1 MKYFFSFLLICLLAE
16 NVFNRPQK
24 ISSRLSKMISKLKE
38 KSIRKLQGTDTTEE
52 GNQTET
58 VEPIPIDNYI
68 PTGDTEAE
76 TGNATA
82 KDAQVPATKP
92 YSKNYKRGNKNANIQ
107 FMKFHSFNF
116 DSSAKKISFS
126 TFFYFIARRIPHF
139 IIFRLRITYNS
150 RLRNLAD
157 TQADS
162 VRTDCEIDDDD
173 PSKDGAE
180 LSSTNGGATVNYK
193 CEANATGDATNA
205 QIAINT
211 DFDMVLKD
219 KNGTVETIGFD
230 KINFNGNSA
239 SEAENI
245 QNSVEELT
253 GFATLKNTKAETS
266 GYILKLT
273 GQLVGN
279 SQSSLRILTIKAGDK
294 ITLGIPNNEDVATN
308 YPCTT
313 EGSTSQFVL
322 NCNTES
328 KPLTTSPKNLH
339 LTSGNST
346 DKTYLSV
353 EMSNPT
359 DTNTLSTVQETVK
372 NKKSSSGLSGGAIA
386 GIVIACVVVLVGAAI
401 AVILIRKPSRPPI
414 ETTTVIG
421 LGNEAI

>member
-52 GNQTET
+52 GNQTEI

-180 LSSTNGGATVNYK
+180 LPSTNGATVNYK

-273 GQLVGN
+273 GQLVHN

-328 KPLTTSPKNLH
+328 QPLTTSPKNLH

>member
-1 MKYFFSFLLICLLAE
+1 MKYFFSFLLLCLLAE

-24 ISSRLSKMISKLKE
+24 INSRLSKMISKLKE

-82 KDAQVPATKP
+82 SDAKVPATKP

-107 FMKFHSFNF
+107 FMKFHSFKF
-116 DSSAKKISFS
+116 YSTSKKISFS

-180 LSSTNGGATVNYK
+180 LSSTNGATVNYK

-245 QNSVEELT
+245 QNSVEKLT

-273 GQLVGN
+273 GQLEGN

-294 ITLGIPNNEDVATN
+294 VTMDIPNNEDVATN

-313 EGSTSQFVL
+313 EGSNSQFVL

>member
-1 MKYFFSFLLICLLAE
+1 MKYFFSFLLLCLLAE

-24 ISSRLSKMISKLKE
+24 INSRLSKMISKLKE

-52 GNQTET
+52 GNQTEI

-116 DSSAKKISFS
+116 DSSAKKISFL

-139 IIFRLRITYNS
+139 IIFRLRIIYNS

-162 VRTDCEIDDDD
+162 VRTDCEIDDDE

-180 LSSTNGGATVNYK
+180 LSSTNGATVNYK

-211 DFDMVLKD
+211 DFDMILKD

-266 GYILKLT
+266 GYILKLI
-273 GQLVGN
+273 GQLVDN

-313 EGSTSQFVL
+313 EGSNSQFVL

>member
-24 ISSRLSKMISKLKE
+24 INSRLSKMISKLKE

-180 LSSTNGGATVNYK
+180 LSSTNGATVNYK

-245 QNSVEELT
+245 QNSVEKLS

-266 GYILKLT
+266 GYILKLI
-273 GQLVGN
+273 GQLVDN

-294 ITLGIPNNEDVATN
+294 VTMDIPNNEDVATN

-359 DTNTLSTVQETVK
+359 DTNTLSTVQETVR

>member
-24 ISSRLSKMISKLKE
+24 INSRLSKMISKLKE

-52 GNQTET
+52 GNQTEI

-82 KDAQVPATKP
+82 SDAKVPATKP

-180 LSSTNGGATVNYK
+180 LSSTIGATVNYK

-273 GQLVGN
+273 GQLEDN

-294 ITLGIPNNEDVATN
+294 ITMDIPNNEDVATN

-421 LGNEAI
+421 LGNQAI

>member
-52 GNQTET
+52 GNQTEI

-82 KDAQVPATKP
+82 SDAKVPATKP

-180 LSSTNGGATVNYK
+180 LSSTIGATVNYK

-245 QNSVEELT
+245 QNSVEELN

-266 GYILKLT
+266 GYILKLI
-273 GQLVGN
+273 GQLVHN

-294 ITLGIPNNEDVATN
+294 VTMDIPNNEDVATN

>member
-1 MKYFFSFLLICLLAE
+1 MKYFFSFLLLCLLAE

-180 LSSTNGGATVNYK
+180 LSSTIGATVNYK

-245 QNSVEELT
+245 QNSVEKLT

-266 GYILKLT
+266 GYILKLI
-273 GQLVGN
+273 GQLVHN

-294 ITLGIPNNEDVATN
+294 ITMDIPNNEDVATN

-328 KPLTTSPKNLH
+328 QPLTTSPKNLH

-421 LGNEAI
+421 LGNQAI

>member
-1 MKYFFSFLLICLLAE
+1 MKYFFSFLLLCLLAE

-38 KSIRKLQGTDTTEE
+38 KPIRKLQGTDTTEE
-52 GNQTET
+52 GNQTEI

-82 KDAQVPATKP
+82 SDAKVPATKP

-162 VRTDCEIDDDD
+162 VRTDCEIDDAD

-180 LSSTNGGATVNYK
+180 LSSTIGATVNYK

-245 QNSVEELT
+245 QNSVEKLT

-294 ITLGIPNNEDVATN
+294 VTMDIPNNEDVATN

-359 DTNTLSTVQETVK
+359 DTNTLSTVQETVR

-421 LGNEAI
+421 LGNQAI

>member
-52 GNQTET
+52 GNQTEI

-107 FMKFHSFNF
+107 FMKFHSFKF
-116 DSSAKKISFS
+116 YSTSKKISFS

-180 LSSTNGGATVNYK
+180 LSSTNGATVNYK

-245 QNSVEELT
+245 QNSVEKLT

-273 GQLVGN
+273 GQLVHN

>member
-16 NVFNRPQK
+16 NVFNRPQR

-52 GNQTET
+52 GNQTEI

-180 LSSTNGGATVNYK
+180 LSSTNGATVNYK

-245 QNSVEELT
+245 QNSVEKLT

-273 GQLVGN
+273 GQLHN

-294 ITLGIPNNEDVATN
+294 ITMDIPNNEDVATN

-421 LGNEAI
+421 LGNQAI

>member
-1 MKYFFSFLLICLLAE
+1 MKYFFSFLLLCLLAE

-82 KDAQVPATKP
+82 KDAKVPATKP

-116 DSSAKKISFS
+116 DSSAKKISFL

-180 LSSTNGGATVNYK
+180 LSSTNGATVNYK

-266 GYILKLT
+266 GYILKLI
-273 GQLVGN
+273 GQLVDN

-294 ITLGIPNNEDVATN
+294 VTMDIPNNEDVATN

-313 EGSTSQFVL
+313 EVSTSQFVL

-359 DTNTLSTVQETVK
+359 DTNTLSTVQETVR

>member
-52 GNQTET
+52 GNQTEI

-76 TGNATA
+76 SGNATA
-82 KDAQVPATKP
+82 LDAQVPATKP

-162 VRTDCEIDDDD
+162 VRTDCEIDD

-180 LSSTNGGATVNYK
+180 LSSTNGATVNYK

-245 QNSVEELT
+245 QNSVEKLT

-266 GYILKLT
+266 GYILKLI
-273 GQLVGN
+273 GQLVDN
-279 SQSSLRILTIKAGDK
+279 SQRSLRILTIKAGDK
-294 ITLGIPNNEDVATN
+294 VTMDIPNNEDVATN

>member
-1 MKYFFSFLLICLLAE
+1 MKFFFSFLLLCLLAE

-82 KDAQVPATKP
+82 SDAQVPATKP

-180 LSSTNGGATVNYK
+180 LSSTIGATVNYK

-294 ITLGIPNNEDVATN
+294 ITMDIPNNEDVATN

-421 LGNEAI
+421 LGNQAI

>member
-1 MKYFFSFLLICLLAE
+1 
-16 NVFNRPQK
+16 
-24 ISSRLSKMISKLKE
+24 
-38 KSIRKLQGTDTTEE
+38 
-52 GNQTET
+52 
-58 VEPIPIDNYI
+58 
-68 PTGDTEAE
+68 
-76 TGNATA
+76 
-82 KDAQVPATKP
+82 
-92 YSKNYKRGNKNANIQ
+92 
-107 FMKFHSFNF
+107 MKFHSFKF
-116 DSSAKKISFS
+116 YSTSKKISFS

-162 VRTDCEIDDDD
+162 VRTDCEIDD
-173 PSKDGAE
+173 PSKDGTE
-180 LSSTNGGATVNYK
+180 LSSTNGATVNYK

-294 ITLGIPNNEDVATN
+294 VTLGIPNNEDVATN

-313 EGSTSQFVL
+313 EGSNSQFVL

-328 KPLTTSPKNLH
+328 QPLTTSPKNLH

-372 NKKSSSGLSGGAIA
+372 NKKSSSCLSGGAIA

>member
-82 KDAQVPATKP
+82 SDAQVPATKP

-107 FMKFHSFNF
+107 FMKFHSFKF
-116 DSSAKKISFS
+116 DSTSKKISFS

-180 LSSTNGGATVNYK
+180 LSSTNGATVNYK

-245 QNSVEELT
+245 QNSVEKLT

-273 GQLVGN
+273 GQLHN

-294 ITLGIPNNEDVATN
+294 VTMDIPNNEDVATN

>member
-173 PSKDGAE
+173 PAKDGAE
-180 LSSTNGGATVNYK
+180 LSSTNGATVNYK

-245 QNSVEELT
+245 QNSVEKLT

-273 GQLVGN
+273 GQLEHN

-294 ITLGIPNNEDVATN
+294 VTMDIPNNEDVATN

-328 KPLTTSPKNLH
+328 QPLTTSPKNLH

>member
-52 GNQTET
+52 GNQTEI

-107 FMKFHSFNF
+107 FMKFHSFKF
-116 DSSAKKISFS
+116 YSTSKKISFS

-157 TQADS
+157 IQADS

-180 LSSTNGGATVNYK
+180 LSSTNGATVNYK

-245 QNSVEELT
+245 QNSVEELN

-294 ITLGIPNNEDVATN
+294 VTMDIPNNEDVATN

-421 LGNEAI
+421 LGNQAI

>member
-82 KDAQVPATKP
+82 SDAKVPATKP

-107 FMKFHSFNF
+107 FMKFHSFKF
-116 DSSAKKISFS
+116 YSTSKKISFS

-139 IIFRLRITYNS
+139 IIFRLRIIYNS

-162 VRTDCEIDDDD
+162 VRTDCEIDD
-173 PSKDGAE
+173 PSQDGTE
-180 LSSTNGGATVNYK
+180 LSSTNSATVNYK

-211 DFDMVLKD
+211 DFDMILKD

-273 GQLVGN
+273 GQLEDN

-294 ITLGIPNNEDVATN
+294 VTMDIPNNEDVATN

-313 EGSTSQFVL
+313 EVSTSQFVL

>member
-52 GNQTET
+52 GNQTEI

-162 VRTDCEIDDDD
+162 VRTDCEINDDD
-173 PSKDGAE
+173 PSKDGTE
-180 LSSTNGGATVNYK
+180 LSSTNGATVNYK

-245 QNSVEELT
+245 QNSVEKLT

-273 GQLVGN
+273 GQLEDN

-294 ITLGIPNNEDVATN
+294 ITMDIPNNEDVATN

-421 LGNEAI
+421 LGNQAI

>member
-1 MKYFFSFLLICLLAE
+1 MKYFFSFLLLCLLAE

-24 ISSRLSKMISKLKE
+24 INSRLSKMISKIKE

-52 GNQTET
+52 GNQTEI

-157 TQADS
+157 IQADS
-162 VRTDCEIDDDD
+162 VRTDCEIDDE
-173 PSKDGAE
+173 SQDGKE
-180 LSSTNGGATVNYK
+180 LSSTNGATVNYK

-211 DFDMVLKD
+211 DFDMILKD

-245 QNSVEELT
+245 QNSVEKLN

-273 GQLVGN
+273 GQLEDN

-294 ITLGIPNNEDVATN
+294 ITMDIPNNEDVATN

-328 KPLTTSPKNLH
+328 QPLTTSPKNLH

>member
-1 MKYFFSFLLICLLAE
+1 MKYFFSFLLLCLLAE

-180 LSSTNGGATVNYK
+180 LSSTIGATVNYK

-273 GQLVGN
+273 GQLHN

-294 ITLGIPNNEDVATN
+294 VTMDIPNNEDVATN

-328 KPLTTSPKNLH
+328 QPLTTSPKNLH

>member
-1 MKYFFSFLLICLLAE
+1 MKYFFSFLLLCLLAE

-52 GNQTET
+52 GNQTEI

-162 VRTDCEIDDDD
+162 VRTDCEIDD
-173 PSKDGAE
+173 PSKDGTE
-180 LSSTNGGATVNYK
+180 LSSTNGATVNYK
-193 CEANATGDATNA
+193 CEANATGDANNA

-245 QNSVEELT
+245 QNSVEKLT

-273 GQLVGN
+273 GQLVDN

-294 ITLGIPNNEDVATN
+294 VTMDIPNNEDVATN

-359 DTNTLSTVQETVK
+359 DTNTLSTVQETVR

>member
-52 GNQTET
+52 GNQTEI

-107 FMKFHSFNF
+107 FMKFHSFKF
-116 DSSAKKISFS
+116 YSTSKKISFS

-180 LSSTNGGATVNYK
+180 LSSTNGATVNYK

-273 GQLVGN
+273 GQLVDN

>member
-52 GNQTET
+52 GNQTEI

-180 LSSTNGGATVNYK
+180 LSSTNGATVNYK
-193 CEANATGDATNA
+193 CAAHATGDATNA

-245 QNSVEELT
+245 QNSVEKLT

-266 GYILKLT
+266 GYILKLI
-273 GQLVGN
+273 GQLIDN

-294 ITLGIPNNEDVATN
+294 ITMDIPNNEDVATN

-421 LGNEAI
+421 LGNQAI

>member
-52 GNQTET
+52 GNQTEI

-162 VRTDCEIDDDD
+162 VRTDCEINDDD

-180 LSSTNGGATVNYK
+180 LSSTIGATVNYK

-245 QNSVEELT
+245 QNSVEKLT

-273 GQLVGN
+273 GQLEDN

-294 ITLGIPNNEDVATN
+294 VTMDIPNNEDVATN

-421 LGNEAI
+421 LGNQAI

>member
-1 MKYFFSFLLICLLAE
+1 M
-16 NVFNRPQK
+16 
-24 ISSRLSKMISKLKE
+24 
-38 KSIRKLQGTDTTEE
+38 
-52 GNQTET
+52 
-58 VEPIPIDNYI
+58 
-68 PTGDTEAE
+68 
-76 TGNATA
+76 
-82 KDAQVPATKP
+82 
-92 YSKNYKRGNKNANIQ
+92 
-107 FMKFHSFNF
+107 
-116 DSSAKKISFS
+116 
-126 TFFYFIARRIPHF
+126 
-139 IIFRLRITYNS
+139 RITYNS

-162 VRTDCEIDDDD
+162 VRTDCEIDD
-173 PSKDGAE
+173 PSKDGTE
-180 LSSTNGGATVNYK
+180 LSSTNGATVNYK

-273 GQLVGN
+273 GQLIDN

-294 ITLGIPNNEDVATN
+294 ITMDIPNNEDVATN

>member
-1 MKYFFSFLLICLLAE
+1 MKYFFSFLLLCLLAE

-52 GNQTET
+52 GNQTEI

-82 KDAQVPATKP
+82 SDAKVPATKP

-107 FMKFHSFNF
+107 FMKFHSFKF
-116 DSSAKKISFS
+116 DSTSKKISFS

-173 PSKDGAE
+173 PSKDGTE
-180 LSSTNGGATVNYK
+180 LSSTTGATVNYK

-245 QNSVEELT
+245 QNSVEKLT

-273 GQLVGN
+273 GQLVDN

-294 ITLGIPNNEDVATN
+294 ITMDIPNNEDVATN

-346 DKTYLSV
+346 DKTYLLV

-421 LGNEAI
+421 LGNQAI

>member
-180 LSSTNGGATVNYK
+180 LSSTNGATVNYK

-245 QNSVEELT
+245 QNSVEKLT

-273 GQLVGN
+273 GQLEHN

-294 ITLGIPNNEDVATN
+294 VTMDIPNNEDVATN

-328 KPLTTSPKNLH
+328 QPLTTSPKNLH

>member
-38 KSIRKLQGTDTTEE
+38 KSIRKLQGTDSTEE
-52 GNQTET
+52 GNQTEI

-82 KDAQVPATKP
+82 KDAKVPATKP

-180 LSSTNGGATVNYK
+180 LSSTNGATVNYK

-245 QNSVEELT
+245 QNSVEKLT

-273 GQLVGN
+273 GQLEDN

-294 ITLGIPNNEDVATN
+294 VTMDIPNNEDVATN

-328 KPLTTSPKNLH
+328 QPLTTSPKNLH

-421 LGNEAI
+421 LGNQAI

>member
-52 GNQTET
+52 GNQTEI

-82 KDAQVPATKP
+82 SDAKVPATKP

-180 LSSTNGGATVNYK
+180 LSSTNGATVNYK

-245 QNSVEELT
+245 QNSVEKLT

-279 SQSSLRILTIKAGDK
+279 SQSSLRILTIKAGDN
-294 ITLGIPNNEDVATN
+294 ITMDIPNNEDVATN

>member
-24 ISSRLSKMISKLKE
+24 INSRLSKMISKLKE

-52 GNQTET
+52 GNQTEI

-162 VRTDCEIDDDD
+162 VRTDCEINDDD

-180 LSSTNGGATVNYK
+180 LSSTNGATVNYK

-211 DFDMVLKD
+211 DFDMILKD

-273 GQLVGN
+273 GQLHN

-294 ITLGIPNNEDVATN
+294 ITMDIPNNEDVATN

-421 LGNEAI
+421 LGNQAI

>member
-1 MKYFFSFLLICLLAE
+1 
-16 NVFNRPQK
+16 
-24 ISSRLSKMISKLKE
+24 MISKLKE

-52 GNQTET
+52 GNQTEI

-82 KDAQVPATKP
+82 KDAKVPATKP

-162 VRTDCEIDDDD
+162 VRTDCEIDD
-173 PSKDGAE
+173 PSKDGTE
-180 LSSTNGGATVNYK
+180 LSSTNGATVNYK

-245 QNSVEELT
+245 QNSVEKLT

-266 GYILKLT
+266 GYILKLI
-273 GQLVGN
+273 GQLVDN

-294 ITLGIPNNEDVATN
+294 VTMDIPNNEDVATN

>member
-52 GNQTET
+52 GNQTEI

-162 VRTDCEIDDDD
+162 VRTDCEIDD
-173 PSKDGAE
+173 PSKDGTE
-180 LSSTNGGATVNYK
+180 LSSTNGATVNYK

-245 QNSVEELT
+245 QNSVEKLS

-273 GQLVGN
+273 GQLHN

-359 DTNTLSTVQETVK
+359 DTNTLSTVQETVR

>member
-52 GNQTET
+52 GNQTEI

-82 KDAQVPATKP
+82 LDAQVPATKP

-107 FMKFHSFNF
+107 FMKFHSFKF
-116 DSSAKKISFS
+116 DSTSKKISFS

-180 LSSTNGGATVNYK
+180 LSSTNGATVNYK

-245 QNSVEELT
+245 QNSVEKLT

-266 GYILKLT
+266 GYVLKLI
-273 GQLVGN
+273 GQLEHN

-294 ITLGIPNNEDVATN
+294 ITMDIPNNEDVATN

-421 LGNEAI
+421 LGNQAI

>member
-52 GNQTET
+52 GNQTEI

-82 KDAQVPATKP
+82 KDAKVPATKP

-126 TFFYFIARRIPHF
+126 TFFYFIARRIPHY

-180 LSSTNGGATVNYK
+180 LSSTNGATVNYK

-245 QNSVEELT
+245 QNSVEKLT

-273 GQLVGN
+273 GQLEDN

-294 ITLGIPNNEDVATN
+294 VTMDIPNNEDVATN

-328 KPLTTSPKNLH
+328 QPLTTSPKNLH

-421 LGNEAI
+421 LGNQAI

>member
-1 MKYFFSFLLICLLAE
+1 
-16 NVFNRPQK
+16 
-24 ISSRLSKMISKLKE
+24 MISKLKE

-52 GNQTET
+52 GNQTEI

-82 KDAQVPATKP
+82 SDAKVPATKP

-180 LSSTNGGATVNYK
+180 LSSTNGATVNYK

-211 DFDMVLKD
+211 DFDMILKD

-266 GYILKLT
+266 GYILKLI
-273 GQLVGN
+273 GQLHN

-294 ITLGIPNNEDVATN
+294 ITMDIPNNEDVATN

-328 KPLTTSPKNLH
+328 QPLTTSPKNLH

-353 EMSNPT
+353 EKSNPT
-359 DTNTLSTVQETVK
+359 DTNTLSTVQESVK

-421 LGNEAI
+421 LGNQAI